1 MSFEE
6 MGLDPEIVRAV
17 KSRGYDTPTP
27 IQAQAITAIMTGK
40 DLTGCAQTGT
50 GKTAGFTLPILHR
63 LRQGK
68 SPSLRALVLVPT
80 RELAA
85 QVDESIRTYGRF
97 LRLKTEVVFGG
108 VGIRPQ
114 KDSLRRGVDIL
125 VATPGRLLDHM
136 RQGTVNFK
144 NLEVLVLDEADRMLD
159 MGFLPFVRTI
169 IKALPKQRQT
179 LFFSATI
186 SGEVKKLADEI
197 LIHPQKIE
205 VAPQGTPA
213 EGIRQVVYP
222 VDSGRKRDLLVH
234 LMDQEKMSQVLVFTR
249 TKHRAN
255 DICAHLERKG
265 KKVAAL
271 HSDKTQGARTQALE
285 QFRRGSIQVL
295 VATNIAARGLDV
307 KGITHVVN
315 YELPEAPEDYVH
327 RIGRTA
333 RAKGTGDAISLMAP
347 AERGSLRDIERLI
360 GSRIPQVVLAGFE
373 VKEPAPGAGKPKPS
387 AKKPFQS
394 HRKKEN
400 GWKPD
405 FKKRTKQW

>member
-1 MSFEE
+1 MSFENL
-6 MGLDPEIVRAV
+6 GLAPEIVRAV
-17 KSRGYDTPTP
+17 KSRGYENPTP
-27 IQAQAITAIMTGK
+27 IQMQAIPIILTGK
-40 DLTGCAQTGT
+40 DLIGCAQTGT

-63 LRQGK
+63 LREGR

-97 LRLKTEVVFGG
+97 LRLKNEVVFGG

-114 KDSLRRGVDIL
+114 KDALRRGIDIL

-136 RQGTVNFK
+136 RQGTVNFR

-159 MGFLPFVRTI
+159 MGFLPDVRTI
-169 IKALPKQRQT
+169 IKAVPKQRQT
-179 LFFSATI
+179 LFFSATL

-197 LIHPQKIE
+197 LNDPHRTE

-222 VDSGRKRDLLVH
+222 VDSARKRELLIH
-234 LMDQEKMSQVLVFTR
+234 LIDQEKMNQVLVFTR

-255 DICAHLERKG
+255 DIAAHLTKKG

-271 HSDKTQGARTQALE
+271 HSDKSQGARTQALE
-285 QFRRGSIQVL
+285 QFRRGAIQVL

-333 RAKGTGDAISLMAP
+333 RAQGTGDAISLMAP
-347 AERGSLRDIERLI
+347 TERGSLRDIERLI
-360 GSRIPQVVLAGFE
+360 GAKIPQVLVAGFE
-373 VKEPAPGAGKPKPS
+373 AKEIPADRPKPA

-400 GWKPD
+400 GWKENS
-405 FKKRTKQW
+405 FKKRTKRW